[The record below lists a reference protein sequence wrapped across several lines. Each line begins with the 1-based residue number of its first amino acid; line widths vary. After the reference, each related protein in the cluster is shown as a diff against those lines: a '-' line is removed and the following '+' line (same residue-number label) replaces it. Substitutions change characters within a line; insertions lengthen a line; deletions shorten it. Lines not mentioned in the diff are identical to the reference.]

1 MAEQCREGSIMSKGK
16 VTEQETWIM
25 KGMYSDGISTKE
37 IAKQLSRTQLTVEKH
52 LDVKEQDLEVTEEPV
67 KQHNKNDTTMFVRS
81 SIAKNNNGVTIMT
94 DAESSRSDFTRDKR
108 QSTIGSKLQSNIHKI
123 SEEDG

>member
-1 MAEQCREGSIMSKGK
+1 MSKGK